1 MILLSAHHY
10 FNPIMTEPTCDRD
23 LKIAELSNTLPDL
36 PKSFLDK
43 LSDRLISFL
52 TPSEVRA
59 LYLENPPLEFAPPA
73 LATTLNISTIS
84 TLVSAAAAEITQRVP
99 ETFVKPVYTLG
110 DVVLQAKDLENLRSF
125 QKDGRGMGSLESSLE
140 FYNTFLSG
148 LKVGLNET
156 ENVKGLYTILPTECL
171 STLEQLKFWKATMP
185 EVFSTLQTIHGSR
198 KTLDELQS
206 SIEIV
211 MKNAGNKPPVEVL
224 SAMNNLLLKSSSNQM
239 EMDATAI
246 RETRRFLKGLGG

>member
-1 MILLSAHHY
+1 M
-10 FNPIMTEPTCDRD
+10 
-23 LKIAELSNTLPDL
+23 
-36 PKSFLDK
+36 
-43 LSDRLISFL
+43 
-52 TPSEVRA
+52 
-59 LYLENPPLEFAPPA
+59 PLESAPPA
-73 LATTLNISTIS
+73 LAAALNIFTIS
-84 TLVSAAAAEITQRVP
+84 TLVSAAAAEITQLVP
-99 ETFVKPVYTLG
+99 ATFVKPVYTLG
-110 DVVLQAKDLENLRSF
+110 DRVLQAKDLETLRNF
-125 QKDGRGMGSLESSLE
+125 RKDGRGMGSLEGSLE
-140 FYNTFLSG
+140 FYNFFLSG